1 MLPGPIMEF
10 LNRAAQD
17 ARAPLPDSDSSL
29 FTSGVL
35 DSFSLVDFVTLIE
48 GECGI
53 KIDDGDLRPENFDTV
68 SKVCAFI
75 ERAKA
80 RSA

>member
-1 MLPGPIMEF
+1 MLPETVMAF
-10 LNRAAQD
+10 LNDAARSNRAEMPGRD
-17 ARAPLPDSDSSL
+17 LSL
-29 FTSGVL
+29 FQSGLL

-53 KIDDGDLRPENFDTV
+53 RVDDVDLRPENFDTIA
-68 SKVCAFI
+68 KVETFI

-80 RSA
+80 AA